1 LGYQQEREL
10 AAAGVCGKDVGV
22 TKSRPLAM
30 GAKFRRILARLQK
43 VRGMDEHE
51 RILFA
56 RSMAAT
62 PTQRWQIHNN
72 TLRSLGLSKLSARK
86 KSAS

>member
-1 LGYQQEREL
+1 
-10 AAAGVCGKDVGV
+10 
-22 TKSRPLAM
+22 M
-30 GAKFRRILARLQK
+30 GARYRRILARLQK

-72 TLRSLGLSKLSARK
+72 TLRSLGLSKRSARRK
-86 KSAS
+86 QGVNLAWPPATIITA